1 MAFSVS
7 TWAIRNPSPPIVLF
21 LLLTIAGLIGY
32 ADMPI
37 TNMPTVVLPVVT
49 VQVSQPGAAP
59 SEIEAQ
65 VTRKIEGALAA
76 MNGVR
81 HITSTVTEGSSLTT
95 VEFTLETDIDRA
107 ANDTRDAVAAIRGQ
121 LPAAAEEPRVQ
132 RDDGGEPLLIYGV
145 EAPEMSAEEL
155 SAFIDDTLARELLA
169 VSGVARVTRSG
180 GVDPEL
186 RLLVDPA
193 RLGALG
199 ITTAD
204 VSRQLAA
211 TNVDV
216 PGGRLTLEGTEYAL
230 RSVGRAATFEQLR
243 DMRIALPGGRQVK
256 LSDLGRLEGG
266 GSEARTVTRLDGRQ
280 VVTFSVFRSQA
291 ASEVT
296 VGRKVQ
302 ARLAELAKARPD
314 LQLHCIFSMLAI
326 TETGYRSTLFTLL
339 EGMLLTLVVVFAFL
353 RDGRATLLTVVAI
366 PLSIIPT
373 FLCMWWLG
381 FTLNFVSLVAISL
394 VTGVLVDD
402 AIVEI
407 ENIHRSMRAGKG
419 PFEAAIEAAEEIGL
433 PVIATTLAI
442 AAVFVPVSLMGG
454 LPGLYFRQFGLTVAI
469 AALFS
474 LAVARLLTPMLASR
488 LLRPV
493 PPEAERDGPW
503 MRRYQRL
510 VDWTLRHRLKTLGL
524 AAATMVGSF
533 ALAPLLPGAFMPAQD
548 FSLAAVGLE
557 LPQGSTL
564 EETDARAQQ
573 VAALLKARPEVER
586 VLTTT
591 GEESGGVNHSRVLAM
606 LVPPGQRRL
615 DVGQFG
621 NSLIPALAALPDVRT
636 VLENSF
642 GRKDISV
649 VLVSDDVEALTRS
662 VEAIEREMRGLSSL
676 SSVSTSAGQ
685 QQPEITVVVDSV
697 KAARLGITT
706 RQIGDAV
713 NVSTVGDST
722 ARLAKLHDRNR
733 QVPIR
738 VQVPPAGRDPGVLE
752 NLTLLTPSGASVPLS
767 AVASLQFSAGPT
779 TIERYD
785 RRRRITLAAN
795 LNGVVLGTARQQISA
810 LPSMR
815 ALPRAVQVLNTGNAE
830 FMAELMTSFLR
841 ALGAGLLMVYCIQVL
856 LYRDWL
862 QPITR
867 MAAVP
872 LSIGGAFALLLLT
885 GSPLGL
891 PAMIGIIMLVGISD
905 KNSILLVD
913 YILERMR
920 EGVPRDEAIRQ
931 ACRVRARPI
940 VMTSFAM
947 TAGMVPTALGFSLD
961 AAFRSPMSLA
971 VIGGLVTS
979 TALSLVFMPAL
990 FSYVRDFEEWLARFT
1005 RRRPG
1010 PQEGRGGGL
1019 QEPLPLRPDG
1029 GAGEPEGRSPPEAG
1043 SL

>member
-1 MAFSVS
+1 
-7 TWAIRNPSPPIVLF
+7 
-21 LLLTIAGLIGY
+21 
-32 ADMPI
+32 
-37 TNMPTVVLPVVT
+37 
-49 VQVSQPGAAP
+49 
-59 SEIEAQ
+59 
-65 VTRKIEGALAA
+65 
-76 MNGVR
+76 
-81 HITSTVTEGSSLTT
+81 
-95 VEFTLETDIDRA
+95 
-107 ANDTRDAVAAIRGQ
+107 
-121 LPAAAEEPRVQ
+121 
-132 RDDGGEPLLIYGV
+132 
-145 EAPEMSAEEL
+145 
-155 SAFIDDTLARELLA
+155 
-169 VSGVARVTRSG
+169 
-180 GVDPEL
+180 
-186 RLLVDPA
+186 
-193 RLGALG
+193 
-199 ITTAD
+199 
-204 VSRQLAA
+204 
-211 TNVDV
+211 
-216 PGGRLTLEGTEYAL
+216 
-230 RSVGRAATFEQLR
+230 
-243 DMRIALPGGRQVK
+243 
-256 LSDLGRLEGG
+256 
-266 GSEARTVTRLDGRQ
+266 
-280 VVTFSVFRSQA
+280 
-291 ASEVT
+291 
-296 VGRKVQ
+296 
-302 ARLAELAKARPD
+302 
-314 LQLHCIFSMLAI
+314 
-326 TETGYRSTLFTLL
+326 
-339 EGMLLTLVVVFAFL
+339 
-353 RDGRATLLTVVAI
+353 
-366 PLSIIPT
+366 
-373 FLCMWWLG
+373 
-381 FTLNFVSLVAISL
+381 
-394 VTGVLVDD
+394 
-402 AIVEI
+402 
-407 ENIHRSMRAGKG
+407 
-419 PFEAAIEAAEEIGL
+419 
-433 PVIATTLAI
+433 
-442 AAVFVPVSLMGG
+442 
-454 LPGLYFRQFGLTVAI
+454 
-469 AALFS
+469 
-474 LAVARLLTPMLASR
+474 
-488 LLRPV
+488 
-493 PPEAERDGPW
+493 
-503 MRRYQRL
+503 
-510 VDWTLRHRLKTLGL
+510 
-524 AAATMVGSF
+524 
-533 ALAPLLPGAFMPAQD
+533 
-548 FSLAAVGLE
+548 
-557 LPQGSTL
+557 
-564 EETDARAQQ
+564 
-573 VAALLKARPEVER
+573 
-586 VLTTT
+586 
-591 GEESGGVNHSRVLAM
+591 
-606 LVPPGQRRL
+606 
-615 DVGQFG
+615 
-621 NSLIPALAALPDVRT
+621 
-636 VLENSF
+636 
-642 GRKDISV
+642 
-649 VLVSDDVEALTRS
+649 
-662 VEAIEREMRGLSSL
+662 MRGLSSL